1 MSEEMKLRKE
11 KLFSAAKNGYDRIGE
26 KDLAAIEAYCVLYR
40 DFIDNGK
47 TERECALRAMQLAE
61 ERGFVAY
68 RRGMEL
74 KAGDK
79 VYISNRGKSVLLAV
93 IGSKSLCEGA
103 HIVAAHIDAP
113 RLDLKPMPLYEDSEL
128 AYLKT
133 HYYGGIRKYQWVT
146 IPLELRGAI
155 ALKDGTVVH
164 VVLGEG
170 NEPKFVINDL
180 LPHLGA
186 EQGKKPLNEAIS
198 GESLNILLGSQPVGE
213 SGESDRVKL
222 HVLEKL
228 NEKYGIT
235 EDDFIS
241 AELEAVPAAMSCDI
255 GLDASLIGAYGH
267 DDRVCGF
274 AGLQAIFD
282 IDTPE
287 HTAVCV
293 LADKEEIG
301 SMGVTGM
308 QSAAFDT
315 FMHDLCD
322 SQGVLLRECFE
333 NSFCLSADVTA
344 AYDPN
349 FAEVYEKRN
358 SARINY
364 GVGLCKYTGAR
375 GKSGSSDATAETVAF
390 VRRVLDDS
398 NVIWQ
403 MAELGKVDAGGGG
416 TVAQYMANRNIAT
429 LDAGVPVLSMH
440 APFETVSKLD
450 CYMTYKGCKAIY
462 EA

>member
-11 KLFSAAKNGYDRIGE
+11 KLFSQAKNGYDRISE
-26 KDLAAIEAYCVLYR
+26 QDLAALEAYCALYR
-40 DFIDNGK
+40 DFIDTGK
-47 TERECALRAMQLAE
+47 TERECTLRAMQLADA
-61 ERGFVAY
+61 RGFVPY

-74 KAGDK
+74 KPGDK
-79 VYISNRGKSVLLAV
+79 VYVSNRGKSVLLAV
-93 IGSKSLCEGA
+93 IGSKSLSEGA

-113 RLDLKPMPLYEDSEL
+113 RLDLKPSPLYEDSEL

-146 IPLELRGAI
+146 IPLELRGAV
-155 ALKDGTVVH
+155 ALKDGSVVH

-198 GESLNILLGSQPVGE
+198 GETLNILLGSRPVGE

-222 HVLEKL
+222 HVMEKL
-228 NEKYGIT
+228 HEKYGIT

-241 AELEAVPAAMSCDI
+241 AELEAVPAAMSCEI
-255 GLDASLIGAYGH
+255 GLDGSMIGAYGH
-267 DDRVCGF
+267 DDRVCGY

-282 IDTPE
+282 IAVPE

-322 SQGVLLRECFE
+322 SQGVLLRQCFE

-375 GKSGSSDATAETVAF
+375 GKSGASDATAETVAF
-390 VRRVLDDS
+390 VRRVLDDAD
-398 NVIWQ
+398 VVWQ

-450 CYMTYKGCKAIY
+450 CYMTYKACKAVY